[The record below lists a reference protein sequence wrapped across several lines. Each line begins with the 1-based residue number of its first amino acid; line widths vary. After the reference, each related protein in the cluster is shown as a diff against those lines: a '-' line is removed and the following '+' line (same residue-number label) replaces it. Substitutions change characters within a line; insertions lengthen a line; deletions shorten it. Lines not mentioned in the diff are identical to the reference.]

1 MHIEPGFIAPAKLA
15 LANASA
21 AALLAAHLKGAFRA
35 PAVLLRTLLAALF
48 FSLFMQSFH
57 MPVGP
62 SELHFVGGMAI
73 YLTLGYFPALYGFA
87 FGLLLQGLLFQP
99 GDLMHLAVNSLSL
112 IVPLMA
118 VHHSVGKQLAE
129 GRREMRWQEIVRL
142 DAVYYGGVT
151 LMVGFWLTIG
161 EVETPF
167 FAWAKFAAAYAPL
180 VLLEPV
186 MTMSAVRLLKRWQE
200 HKLVDRCFDV
210 RSLRLA
216 A

>member
-1 MHIEPGFIAPAKLA
+1 MHIEPGFIAPAKLV
-15 LANASA
+15 LANVSA

-35 PAVLLRTLLAALF
+35 PAVLLRALLAASF

-73 YLTLGYFPALYGFA
+73 YLTLGYFPTLYGFA
-87 FGLLLQGLLFQP
+87 LGLLLQGLLFEPQ
-99 GDLMHLAVNSLSL
+99 DLVHLAVNSLSL
-112 IVPLMA
+112 IVPLMV
-118 VHHSVGKQLAE
+118 VHHSVGKKLAE
-129 GRREMRWQEIVRL
+129 GRRNLSWKEVVRL
-142 DAVYYGGVT
+142 DAVYYSGVT
-151 LMVGFWLTIG
+151 LMVGFWLLAG

-167 FAWAKFAAAYAPL
+167 FAWAKFAAAYMPL
-180 VLLEPV
+180 VLIEPV
-186 MTMSAVRLLKRWQE
+186 VTMTAVRLLKRWQE
-200 HKLVDRCFDV
+200 HTLVDRCFDI